1 MDVKEL
7 KKELLKDRDF
17 RKEYYNKDD
26 MAFEIS
32 EMVIDLRLETGL
44 TQKQLAERTNTHQSS
59 IARLEGG
66 KVLPSLSFL
75 QKIAK
80 AAGTKLIP
88 PKFELLEETS
98 RTSSFALE
106 DESRFQEQNLKPIE
120 VFTPKTRT
128 KEKEFK
134 INFTNLPYATHLD
147 CNLRKINNR

>member
-44 TQKQLAERTNTHQSS
+44 TQKQLAERTNTYQSS

-88 PKFELLEETS
+88 PKFELLDETS
-98 RTSSFALE
+98 KTFSCAKEDRSHFQTLILE
-106 DESRFQEQNLKPIE
+106 PLEFFI
-120 VFTPKTRT
+120 PKTKT
-128 KEKEFK
+128 KEKDLK
-134 INFTNLPYATHLD
+134 LNL
-147 CNLRKINNR
+147 CNTFGL